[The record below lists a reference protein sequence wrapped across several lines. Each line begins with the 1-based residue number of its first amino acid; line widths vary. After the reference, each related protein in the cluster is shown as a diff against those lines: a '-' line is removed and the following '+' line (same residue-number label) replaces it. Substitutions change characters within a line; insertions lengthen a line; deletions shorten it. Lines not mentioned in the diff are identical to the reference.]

1 MARKFKFTLEA
12 VLTQRMAIEEQHQ
25 RRVATLERER
35 LALEDRIRGFQRLIR
50 GAKEDLR
57 RRLVSESREVDLDA
71 PVAGGVSLSD
81 VKLQANASLHLV
93 ARAQQSVLE
102 LAGLHR
108 RIDAARLELLG
119 ATTDRKAVELLK
131 AKRLQEWKDEI
142 RKKEDAEIDEMNV
155 MRHNRDEEAA

>member
-12 VLTQRMAIEEQHQ
+12 VLTQRLATEEQHQ

-35 LALEDRIRGFQRLIR
+35 LSLEDRIRGYQRTIR

-57 RRLVSESREVDLDA
+57 RRLVSERNEADA
-71 PVAGGVSLSD
+71 PGGAVSLSD
-81 VKLQANASLHLV
+81 VKLQANASLHMV
-93 ARAQQSVLE
+93 ARAQQAVLE

-108 RIDAARLELLG
+108 RIDAARLELLK

-142 RKKEDAEIDEMNV
+142 RRKGDAEIDEMNV
-155 MRHNRDEEAA
+155 MRHGRAEETV

>member
-50 GAKEDLR
+50 GAKDDLR
-57 RRLVSESREVDLDA
+57 KRLVSERRESDLDTSSG
-71 PVAGGVSLSD
+71 GGVSLSD

-108 RIDAARLELLG
+108 RIDAARLELLR

-142 RKKEDAEIDEMNV
+142 RRKGDAELDEMNV
-155 MRHNRDEEAA
+155 M